1 MSNINYEK
9 LQKEIMDS
17 ILPMVSSMSED
28 SIKTMVNDMPAL
40 PKEFRESIIQKLL
53 DYKASQK

>member
-1 MSNINYEK
+1 MSIEYDK

-28 SIKTMVNDMPAL
+28 AIKTMINDMASL
-40 PKEFRESIIQKLL
+40 PQEFRESIIKQLL